1 MPKRLNIGTII
12 FPSSEEKI
20 MELCESKKL
29 IGYETEIIVRIY
41 WHKQSLNYI
50 ADYMEF
56 DKYGKPQKHYSVR
69 SINNFHKEAFKKLLG
84 NEYIEIW
91 VYSNSGKDEFTICL
105 YENIFFT
112 EKAAKNKHKIAGI
125 LYAI

>member
-56 DKYGKPQKHYSVR
+56 DKYGKPQKHYSVI
-69 SINNFHKEAFKKLLG
+69 SINNFHKEAFKKLL
-84 NEYIEIW
+84 
-91 VYSNSGKDEFTICL
+91 K
-105 YENIFFT
+105 
-112 EKAAKNKHKIAGI
+112 
-125 LYAI
+125 

>member
-56 DKYGKPQKHYSVR
+56 DKYGKPQKHYYDRFIKRRRNLQIKV
-69 SINNFHKEAFKKLLG
+69 
-84 NEYIEIW
+84 
-91 VYSNSGKDEFTICL
+91 
-105 YENIFFT
+105 
-112 EKAAKNKHKIAGI
+112 
-125 LYAI
+125 

>member
-50 ADYMEF
+50 ADYMDIADYMEF

-69 SINNFHKEAFKKLLG
+69 SINNFHKEAFKKLL
-84 NEYIEIW
+84 
-91 VYSNSGKDEFTICL
+91 K
-105 YENIFFT
+105 
-112 EKAAKNKHKIAGI
+112 
-125 LYAI
+125 

>member
-56 DKYGKPQKHYSVR
+56 DKYGNRRNIIQLEVLTTFIEMRLK
-69 SINNFHKEAFKKLLG
+69 NF
-84 NEYIEIW
+84 
-91 VYSNSGKDEFTICL
+91 
-105 YENIFFT
+105 
-112 EKAAKNKHKIAGI
+112 
-125 LYAI
+125 

>member
-41 WHKQSLNYI
+41 WHKQSSGL
-50 ADYMEF
+50 
-56 DKYGKPQKHYSVR
+56 YG
-69 SINNFHKEAFKKLLG
+69 I
-84 NEYIEIW
+84 
-91 VYSNSGKDEFTICL
+91 
-105 YENIFFT
+105 
-112 EKAAKNKHKIAGI
+112 
-125 LYAI
+125 